1 MRRWFLRSPF
11 VVLSIG
17 LLALVGGGGPD
28 AVSSMAA
35 AGPAS
40 SDDESGT
47 VAAARGTLAPTT
59 TGGTSGT
66 TTVPSSTTT
75 TVAAAS
81 ADAAATTTT
90 PPAEMAPRPADP
102 APTVPPTVPTTVPAT
117 VPPTTS
123 VPAAADNAPGHFS
136 GRMFRD
142 GRPLPDVTV
151 KVVNIHT
158 PGWPRLAVLDTLGGH
173 DGIDVFVTTT
183 DARGAWSVTGLPA
196 GKQFMLK
203 VFPPSVCDAYGEIAA
218 AYTTAEAGFIDST
231 GEPFMSTR
239 LAPGSRT
246 YNVWSS
252 GRFLFDLP
260 VHVYPTVPGALDGG
274 RGYGD
279 LDVRFHTRV
288 GAFATSR
295 GAAPECTPAE

>member
-11 VVLSIG
+11 VILSIG

-40 SDDESGT
+40 SDDETGT
-47 VAAARGTLAPTT
+47 VAAARGTVAPTT
-59 TGGTSGT
+59 TGGTGGS
-66 TTVPSSTTT
+66 TTVPSTTTT
-75 TVAAAS
+75 TVAAPARS
-81 ADAAATTTT
+81 TESATTITA
-90 PPAEMAPRPADP
+90 PAEMAPRPADP
-102 APTVPPTVPTTVPAT
+102 PPTVPPT

-173 DGIDVFVTTT
+173 DGVDVFVTTT
-183 DARGAWSVTGLPA
+183 DARGAWSVAGLPA

-218 AYTTAEAGFIDST
+218 AYTTGESGFIDST

-239 LAPGSRT
+239 LAPASRT
-246 YNVWSS
+246 YNLWSS
-252 GRFLFDLP
+252 GRFLFDMP

-295 GAAPECTPAE
+295 GAAPECTLAE